1 MLVLHLCFD
10 TRHGVGTF
18 DQEAEDLAVTGFD
31 VYLAGILPIA
41 LQMKKG
47 WRQGQGV
54 HYGLVIV
61 HSMVRLYL
69 G

>member
-31 VYLAGILPIA
+31 VNLAGILPIV
-41 LQMKKG
+41 L
-47 WRQGQGV
+47 
-54 HYGLVIV
+54 
-61 HSMVRLYL
+61 
-69 G
+69 